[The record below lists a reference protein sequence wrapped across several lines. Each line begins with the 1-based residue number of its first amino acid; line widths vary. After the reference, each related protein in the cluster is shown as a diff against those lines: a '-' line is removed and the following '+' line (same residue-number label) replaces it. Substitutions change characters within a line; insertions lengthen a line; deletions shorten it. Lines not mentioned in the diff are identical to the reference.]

1 MSRESRGT
9 AGISSTHS
17 QKTGTSTTVDPMPF
31 GFERILSGRMIEGPN
46 EYEMGAGF
54 GHKL

>member
-1 MSRESRGT
+1 VGDFFGEAY
-9 AGISSTHS
+9 AGVVTILDGAS
-17 QKTGTSTTVDPMPF
+17 KTVDLTPF
-31 GFERILSGRMIEGPN
+31 SFQRILSGRMIESPN